1 MAAID
6 YTDFY
11 ILDKSYNKFNESELI
26 EDELIRLIIQKY
38 QMLVYTSNGDVMGDF
53 NFGTNLIELLY
64 ETRLDADSVQEV
76 MEFQIKNYIPE
87 LNDTPYSISVKF
99 QQDPSNYQD
108 IMFIEFQIDE
118 FTIVNQIGNLL

>member
-11 ILDKSYNKFNESELI
+11 ILDKYYNKFNESELV
-26 EDELIRLIIQKY
+26 EDEVIRLIIQKY
-38 QMLVYTSNGDVMGDF
+38 QMLVYTSNGDVMGDY

-64 ETRLDADSVQEV
+64 ETKLDADSVQEV

-87 LNDTPYSISVKF
+87 ITNTPFSISVTF
-99 QQDPSNYQD
+99 EQDPSNYQD
-108 IMFIEFQIDE
+108 IMFIEFKIDE
-118 FTIVNQIGNLL
+118 FTIVNQIGNFL